1 MLRRLTLAVAC
12 FCLPFAAH
20 AITVRVTEADGARV
34 QVSLYAG
41 DVLRVDLPAEPA
53 AGKQWG
59 LTGRKPPQ
67 LEQLGAAQRVF
78 GGRMSNQGTSSF
90 AWRAGAAGEADL
102 TLAYGTAANRT
113 DRPERTV
120 ELHVAIAPEAISPDT
135 SAPDAL
141 AQMEH
146 IGNYARTDR
155 CGDCVALEEHLALY
169 RSPREGVFVLRRQ
182 YKGAPGGTLTA
193 IMSGIWSAT
202 VGIADPTATIYTV
215 QGGDFAEQFRRD
227 GDRLMQ
233 VDAQQIPLPAPP
245 GEDNAFHEVA
255 AP

>member
-1 MLRRLTLAVAC
+1 MFGRLSLAAAC
-12 FCLPFAAH
+12 FCLPFGTH
-20 AITVRVTEADGARV
+20 AITVRVTDADGARV

-67 LEQLGAAQRVF
+67 LEQLGTAQRVF

-90 AWRAGAAGEADL
+90 AWRAAAAGEADL

-120 ELHVAIAPEAISPDT
+120 QVHVAIAPNAISPDT

-141 AQMEH
+141 SQMER
-146 IGNYARTDR
+146 IGTYARTER
-155 CGDCVALEEHLALY
+155 CGDCMALEEHLELY
-169 RSPREGVFVLRRQ
+169 RSPREGVFLLRRQ
-182 YKGAPGGTLTA
+182 YKDAPGGTLTA
-193 IMSGIWSAT
+193 IMSGTWSASPGT
-202 VGIADPTATIYTV
+202 ADPTATIYTL
-215 QGGDFAEQFRRD
+215 QGDDMAEQFRRD
-227 GDRLMQ
+227 DDRLVQ
-233 VDAQQIPLPAPP
+233 VDPQEIPVPAPP
-245 GEDNAFHEVA
+245 GEDNAFHKVT

>member
-1 MLRRLTLAVAC
+1 MFRRLSLVVAC
-12 FCLPFAAH
+12 LWLPIAAH
-20 AITVRVTEADGARV
+20 AITVRVTDADGSRV

-67 LEQLGAAQRVF
+67 LEQLGSAQRVF
-78 GGRMSNQGTSSF
+78 GGRLSNQGTSSF
-90 AWRAGAAGEADL
+90 AWRAAAAGEADL

-120 ELHVAIAPEAISPDT
+120 TLQVAIAAGPISPDT

-141 AQMEH
+141 SQMECVG
-146 IGNYARTDR
+146 IYTRSER
-155 CGDCVALEEHLALY
+155 CGDCMALEEHLELY
-169 RSPREGVFVLRRQ
+169 RSSREGIFLLRRK
-182 YKGAPGGTLTA
+182 YKDAPGGTLTA
-193 IMSGIWSAT
+193 VMSGTWSASSGT
-202 VGIADPTATIYTV
+202 ADPNATIYTL
-215 QGGDFAEQFRRD
+215 QGGDMAAQFLRD
-227 GDRLMQ
+227 GDRLVQ
-233 VDAQQIPLPAPP
+233 IDAQQIPVPAPP
-245 GEDNAFHEVA
+245 GEDNAFHKVA